1 MGGYDIKLKTLA
13 FKNELSFE
21 NLYFV
26 LKNV

>member
-1 MGGYDIKLKTLA
+1 MVGYDIKLKTLA
-13 FKNELSFE
+13 FKNEVSFE